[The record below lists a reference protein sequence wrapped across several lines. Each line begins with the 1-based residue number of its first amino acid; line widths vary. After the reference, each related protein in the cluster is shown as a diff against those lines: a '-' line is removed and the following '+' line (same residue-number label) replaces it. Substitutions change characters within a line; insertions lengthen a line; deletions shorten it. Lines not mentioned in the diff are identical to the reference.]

1 MSEPIG
7 HEMSRIEINELNR
20 DSLKKLASEGH
31 VQFIEPGTFV
41 CFKAD
46 KNVRIRFLE
55 SEGKGND

>member
-1 MSEPIG
+1 
-7 HEMSRIEINELNR
+7 MSRIEINELNR